1 MDPVML
7 LRVGG
12 GGSFWTCDKSFILT
26 EEEEEELAVEKK
38 KSVFSFM
45 REVDSAVIS
54 ISNNPDDFQRAP
66 RVPPDWSRS
75 PDKFVSL
82 E

>member
-1 MDPVML
+1 
-7 LRVGG
+7 
-12 GGSFWTCDKSFILT
+12 
-26 EEEEEELAVEKK
+26 
-38 KSVFSFM
+38 M

-54 ISNNPDDFQRAP
+54 ISNNPDDFQRAS